1 MNVSSLRIEHHSM
14 VTHEIKKLQ
23 AFSFFGLW
31 NIIFKN
37 GGRRYLGT

>member
-23 AFSFFGLW
+23 AFSFFGLR
-31 NIIFKN
+31 NIILKN

>member
-23 AFSFFGLW
+23 AFSFFGLQ
-31 NIIFKN
+31 NIILKN
-37 GGRRYLGT
+37 RGRRYLET